1 MHLLNRNVYL
11 FLSVTVPTEYS
22 IPSIYCLHIRVPG
35 VAWLYLHFISTIF
48 FQNPIIMKSL
58 RFSLVALLA
67 FLGSAA
73 FAQSKT
79 DSIKVA
85 GNCGMCK
92 KRIEAA
98 VKVDGVSTAAWDAK
112 TKMLTINYDAS
123 KIKLEDVERK
133 VADVGHDT
141 PKFKATEAVYSKL
154 PGCCKYDRD
163 AAPGKKPAPAHNH

>member
-1 MHLLNRNVYL
+1 
-11 FLSVTVPTEYS
+11 
-22 IPSIYCLHIRVPG
+22 
-35 VAWLYLHFISTIF
+35 
-48 FQNPIIMKSL
+48 MKSL

-98 VKVDGVSTAAWDAK
+98 VKVEGVTSAEWSAK
-112 TKMLTINYDAS
+112 TKMLTLNYDAS
-123 KIKLEDVERK
+123 KIKLDDVQRK
-133 VADVGHDT
+133 IADVGHDT
-141 PKFKATEAVYSKL
+141 PKFKATEAVYTKL
-154 PGCCKYDRD
+154 PGCCKYDREGQPAKTP
-163 AAPGKKPAPAHNH
+163 AAHH

>member
-1 MHLLNRNVYL
+1 MPQFYINHL
-11 FLSVTVPTEYS
+11 
-22 IPSIYCLHIRVPG
+22 
-35 VAWLYLHFISTIF
+35 F
-48 FQNPIIMKSL
+48 FQNNFIMKSL

-98 VKVDGVSTAAWDAK
+98 VKTDGVTTAEWSAK

-123 KIKLEDVERK
+123 KIKLDDVQRK
-133 VADVGHDT
+133 IADVGHDT
-141 PKFKATEAVYSKL
+141 PKFKATADVYSKL
-154 PGCCKYDRD
+154 PGCCKYDREGQP
-163 AAPGKKPAPAHNH
+163 AKKTDSDHKH